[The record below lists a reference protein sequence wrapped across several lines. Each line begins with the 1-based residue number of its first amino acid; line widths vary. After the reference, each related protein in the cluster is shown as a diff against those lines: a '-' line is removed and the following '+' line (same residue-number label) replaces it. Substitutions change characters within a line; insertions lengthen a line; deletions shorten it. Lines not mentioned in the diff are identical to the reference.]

1 MKVALYARVSTQR
14 QEKQGTI
21 SSQIA
26 ALRRYAQEH
35 HYTVAEEYVCKD
47 EGYSGAL
54 LARPELD
61 RLRDGAEAGTFDAV
75 LVLSPDRLARK
86 YAYLILIVEE
96 FERFGTQVIFLEQS
110 PGDDPHSALL
120 VQIQGAVAEYE
131 RAKIAER
138 YRRGKL
144 HRARQGEVFWNSIPY
159 GYRRIARKDN
169 VPAHL
174 VINESEAE
182 VVGKI
187 FAWHADEGMTI
198 RQITKRLTRE
208 DYPTSKGGKQWGE
221 TTVHK
226 ILRREAYLGTLY
238 YNRSCEESV
247 PVSERNSRGKKR
259 IQKPQSEW
267 IPVSI
272 PSIIDRESFERSQ
285 ARHEPNQQFSPRN
298 LHEEHWLLRR
308 LVRCEKCGLKCAC
321 VADRRRPHM
330 PPSYYYR
337 CEKQDRVLGR
347 PRCRPNHIR
356 SEPLDKLVW
365 QEIRRHLLNPEL
377 LLKAQAMVKDTQYL
391 DQSFIGTQIQNAKK
405 RLEKHDTQ
413 RRRLIDVYQ
422 EGFIFREEFE
432 ERMASL
438 SKRIEEMK
446 SDLAALE
453 KEYRNASDGKQLLSR
468 IKDFTSTVTKNID
481 RMSFFQKQELIRTI
495 LHEVVIHDNVVKI
508 YVKIPLPKLKND
520 ASQSKRI
527 QSENKVSSELI
538 LRSRGNEDM
547 EVGMEVE
554 AGAEGLDDGNDSW
567 HQLLFCN

>member
-1 MKVALYARVSTQR
+1 MKVALYARVSTKR

-35 HYTVAEEYVCKD
+35 HYTVAEDYVCKD

-61 RLRDGAEAGTFDAV
+61 RLRDGAEAGAFDAV
-75 LVLSPDRLARK
+75 LVLSPDRLSRK

-144 HRARQGEVFWNSIPY
+144 HRARQGEVFWASIPY

-174 VINESEAE
+174 VVNESEAE

-187 FAWHADEGMTI
+187 FAWHADEAMTI
-198 RQITKRLTRE
+198 RQITKRLTRQG
-208 DYPTSKGGKQWGE
+208 YPTKKGGKQWGE

-226 ILRREAYLGTLY
+226 ILQRQAYLGTLY

-247 PVSERNSRGKKR
+247 PVTERNRRGKRK

-272 PSIIDRESFERSQ
+272 PTIIDRESFERSQ
-285 ARHEPNQQFSPRN
+285 ACHEPNQQFSPRN
-298 LHEEHWLLRR
+298 LHKEHWLLRR
-308 LVRCEKCGLKCAC
+308 LVRCEKYGYKCAC
-321 VADRRRPHM
+321 VAGRRQSPL

-337 CEKQDRVLGR
+337 CEKQDRVVGH

-356 SEPLDKLVW
+356 SEPLDELVW
-365 QEIRRHLLNPEL
+365 QEIRRHLLDPQL
-377 LLKAQAMVKDTQYL
+377 LFKAHAMVKDTQYL
-391 DQSFIGTQIQNAKK
+391 DQSFLGNQIQNVKK
-405 RLEKHDTQ
+405 RLEKIEAQ
-413 RRRLIDVYQ
+413 RRRLVDVYQ
-422 EGFIFREEFE
+422 EGFIFKEEFE
-432 ERMASL
+432 QRMANL

-446 SDLAALE
+446 SDLTTLE
-453 KEYRNASDGKQLLSR
+453 EEYKNATDGKQLLSR
-468 IKDFTSTVTKNID
+468 IKDFTSTVTENID
-481 RMSFFQKQELIRTI
+481 SMSFFQKQKLARTI
-495 LHEVVIHDNVVKI
+495 LHEVVIHDNVIKI
-508 YVKIPLPKLKND
+508 YFKIPLPKLKND
-520 ASQSKRI
+520 APRLKRT
-527 QSENKVSSELI
+527 QSENKVSSELF
-538 LRSRGNEDM
+538 LRSRGS
-547 EVGMEVE
+547 
-554 AGAEGLDDGNDSW
+554 DGGRMRKGSVR
-567 HQLLFCN
+567 L

>member
-21 SSQIA
+21 SSQVA
-26 ALRRYAQEH
+26 ALRTYAQEH
-35 HYTVAEEYVCKD
+35 HYPVAEEYVCKD

-61 RLRDGAEAGTFDAV
+61 RLRDGAEAGAFDAV
-75 LVLSPDRLARK
+75 LVLSPDRLSRK

-131 RAKIAER
+131 RAKITER

-144 HRARQGEVFWNSIPY
+144 HRARQGEVFWASIPY
-159 GYRRIARKDN
+159 GYRHITRKDN

-174 VINESEAE
+174 VVNESESE
-182 VVGKI
+182 VVRKI

-208 DYPTSKGGKQWGE
+208 RYPTSKGGKQWGE

-247 PVSERNSRGKKR
+247 PVSERNRSGKRR
-259 IQKPQSEW
+259 IQKPKSEW

-321 VADRRRPHM
+321 VAYRKRSHM

-337 CEKQDRVLGR
+337 CAKQDRVPER
-347 PRCRPNHIR
+347 PHCRPNHIR

-377 LLKAQAMVKDTQYL
+377 LLKAQAMVRNTQYL
-391 DQSFIGTQIQNAKK
+391 DQSFLGNQIHNAKK
-405 RLEKHDTQ
+405 RLEKLQAQ
-413 RRRLIDVYQ
+413 RRRLIDVFQ
-422 EGFIFREEFE
+422 EGFILREEFE

-438 SKRIEEMK
+438 LKRIEEMK
-446 SDLAALE
+446 FDLVNLE
-453 KEYRNASDGKQLLSR
+453 VEYKNASDGEQLLSR
-468 IKDFTSTVTKNID
+468 IKGFTSTVTKNID
-481 RMSFFQKQELIRTI
+481 RMSFFQKQKLVRTI
-495 LHEVVIHDNVVKI
+495 VHEVAIHDNVVKI

-520 ASQSKRI
+520 AVQSKRI
-527 QSENKVSSELI
+527 QSDKKVSSELI
-538 LRSRGNEDM
+538 LRSRGNPRRRII
-547 EVGMEVE
+547 
-554 AGAEGLDDGNDSW
+554 AG
-567 HQLLFCN
+567 

>member
-21 SSQIA
+21 SSQVA

-61 RLRDGAEAGTFDAV
+61 RLRDGAEAGAFDAL
-75 LVLSPDRLARK
+75 LVLSPDRLSRK

-144 HRARQGEVFWNSIPY
+144 HRARQGEVFWASIPY

-174 VINESEAE
+174 VVNESEAE

-198 RQITKRLTRE
+198 RQITKRLTRQG
-208 DYPTSKGGKQWGE
+208 YPTSKGGEQWGE

-226 ILRREAYLGTLY
+226 ILRRQAYLGTLY

-247 PVSERNSRGKKR
+247 PISERNGRGKKR

-285 ARHEPNQQFSPRN
+285 ARHEANQQFSPRN

-337 CEKQDRVLGR
+337 CEKQDRVPGR

-365 QEIRRHLLNPEL
+365 QELRRHLLNPKL
-377 LLKAQAMVKDTQYL
+377 LLNAQSMVKNTPYL
-391 DQSFIGTQIQNAKK
+391 GQSFLGTQIQNVKK
-405 RLEKHDTQ
+405 RLEKHDAQ
-413 RRRLIDVYQ
+413 RRRLIDVFQ

-446 SDLAALE
+446 SDLLTLE
-453 KEYRNASDGKQLLSR
+453 VEHKNASDGKQLLSR
-468 IKDFTSTVTKNID
+468 IEDFTSTVTKNID
-481 RMSFFQKQELIRTI
+481 RMSFFQKQKLVRTI
-495 LHEVVIHDNVVKI
+495 VHEVVIHDNVVKI

-520 ASQSKRI
+520 VVQSKRI
-527 QSENKVSSELI
+527 QSENRVSSELI
-538 LRSRGNEDM
+538 LRSRSGDRRRHSP
-547 EVGMEVE
+547 GWCF
-554 AGAEGLDDGNDSW
+554 SPCRS
-567 HQLLFCN
+567 FP

>member
-1 MKVALYARVSTQR
+1 MGVGVEAVITHRDLALGGNMGS
-14 QEKQGTI
+14 
-21 SSQIA
+21 
-26 ALRRYAQEH
+26 
-35 HYTVAEEYVCKD
+35 D
-47 EGYSGAL
+47 
-54 LARPELD
+54 
-61 RLRDGAEAGTFDAV
+61 
-75 LVLSPDRLARK
+75 
-86 YAYLILIVEE
+86 
-96 FERFGTQVIFLEQS
+96 
-110 PGDDPHSALL
+110 PGDELQ
-120 VQIQGAVAEYE
+120 V
-131 RAKIAER
+131 
-138 YRRGKL
+138 
-144 HRARQGEVFWNSIPY
+144 
-159 GYRRIARKDN
+159 
-169 VPAHL
+169 
-174 VINESEAE
+174 
-182 VVGKI
+182 
-187 FAWHADEGMTI
+187 TI

-208 DYPTSKGGKQWGE
+208 GYPTPKGGKQWGE
-221 TTVHK
+221 TTIHK

-247 PVSERNSRGKKR
+247 SERNKSGKKR
-259 IQKPQSEW
+259 IQRSQSEW

-330 PPSYYYR
+330 PSSYYYR

-377 LLKAQAMVKDTQYL
+377 LLKAHTLVKDAQYL
-391 DQSFIGTQIQNAKK
+391 DQSFLATQIQNAKK
-405 RLEKHDTQ
+405 RLEKLEAQ
-413 RRRLIDVYQ
+413 RIRLIDVFQ

-438 SKRIEEMK
+438 SKRIEKMK
-446 SDLAALE
+446 SDLATLE
-453 KEYRNASDGKQLLSR
+453 VKHKNASDGKQLLLR

-481 RMSFFQKQELIRTI
+481 RMSFFQKQKLARTI
-495 LHEVVIHDNVVKI
+495 LHEVVTHDNVVKI
-508 YVKIPLPKLKND
+508 YVKIPLPRLKDD

-538 LRSRGNEDM
+538 LRSRGSD
-547 EVGMEVE
+547 
-554 AGAEGLDDGNDSW
+554 
-567 HQLLFCN
+567 